1 MNDQRFN
8 AIVAFAI
15 EVTADDFYQQ
25 CDGNRIDY
33 LFGQHGLEN
42 EIKEKLKRECHV
54 GFSRIEANWTI
65 YLFYPLESLQS
76 AFGSPARL
84 NVDAIH
90 SNRTKQWEDELRRAF
105 DEILHLRYSDPEWKI
120 AVENL

>member
-1 MNDQRFN
+1 VNDRGCS

-25 CDGNRIDY
+25 CDGDRIDY
-33 LFGQHGLEN
+33 LFGRHGLEN

-54 GFSRIEANWTI
+54 GFSRVETDRTV
-65 YLFYPLESLQS
+65 YLFYPLESLQG

-84 NVDAIH
+84 NVAAIH
-90 SNRTKQWEDELRRAF
+90 SSRAMQWEDELRRAF
-105 DEILHLRYSDPEWKI
+105 DEILHLRYSEPEWKI
-120 AVENL
+120 AVENR